1 MPDGGR
7 LPAIARAIPKIRAGG
22 GAGGDADRRRALLV
36 VALAFARLGEPRVR
50 RWLGGWTGVG
60 LVAAGM
66 ARQGYDLAL
75 TRYAELGWRAT
86 FYVAGPEHSPPGAT
100 GSAAPPAPVARAHAG
115 GGGGGG
121 GGRGG
126 PPRAC
131 ARPRRAGARGPGGVA
146 RARRPAVARDRL
158 SRERADA

>member
-1 MPDGGR
+1 MSG
-7 LPAIARAIPKIRAGG
+7 AR
-22 GAGGDADRRRALLV
+22 GDADRRRALLV

-86 FYVAGPEHSPPGAT
+86 FYVAGREHSPTGAT
-100 GSAAPPAPVARAHAG
+100 GSAF
-115 GGGGGG
+115 
-121 GGRGG
+121 
-126 PPRAC
+126 
-131 ARPRRAGARGPGGVA
+131 
-146 RARRPAVARDRL
+146 
-158 SRERADA
+158 ERAPFRAVHVAA